1 MYASDVPTGYTEHW
15 RKIISVYPPVDT
27 QTMMS
32 ALGGGYPGSM
42 PMIPT
47 MREVR
52 LNTEKGRIEIWE
64 RSDALASPR
73 PGCDRGRVLLC
84 AHRSTIYG
92 FDSGRPVGSWSAD
105 RAERLDQ
112 LLA

>member
-15 RKIISVYPPVDT
+15 RKIISVYPPVDA

-52 LNTEKGRIEIWE
+52 VNTEKGRIEIWE
-64 RSDALASPR
+64 RKIEQAQPQR
-73 PGCDRGRVLLC
+73 PD
-84 AHRSTIYG
+84 G
-92 FDSGRPVGSWSAD
+92 FQGAAQGSI
-105 RAERLDQ
+105 LGQ
-112 LLA
+112 FPGIGTQ

>member
-52 LNTEKGRIEIWE
+52 VNTEKGRIEIWE
-64 RSDALASPR
+64 RKIQTDQEAAQNVIL
-73 PGCDRGRVLLC
+73 GKLQ
-84 AHRSTIYG
+84 STNT
-92 FDSGRPVGSWSAD
+92 
-105 RAERLDQ
+105 Q
-112 LLA
+112 